1 MPRDASGKSE
11 VRKLVAG
18 LVAPGQE
25 GDPGLPDEARFR
37 YQEWWGGEGRLV
49 LVGGTNYSGD
59 SFSAESEA

>member
-25 GDPGLPDEARFR
+25 GDPGL
-37 YQEWWGGEGRLV
+37 W
-49 LVGGTNYSGD
+49 
-59 SFSAESEA
+59 AESEA